1 MSSSQRVVEPIP
13 YHYSQDAILYVGDAL
28 ETLSSFVGDSVD
40 CIVTS
45 PAYFG
50 LRIYGED
57 ERELG
62 AEASLDEYVLNLR
75 NVADELKRVLKPE
88 GVFWLNLSDCYAN
101 SNKQGARQPSS
112 KSTLI
117 GMRNERPP
125 THRPEN
131 HKVQGRRVSE
141 YRTKDLIP
149 VGWSVA
155 TALQRDGWYLRAPVI
170 WHKPNAMPSS
180 ARDRPGLDYEYVF
193 MFTREPRNYFDMDAV
208 KQPAEWARWGK
219 QSVPKYAGTKT
230 GTGWMKEKSKEE
242 LQALGAGK
250 KNLRSVWS
258 IPTSNYPGAHSAT
271 FPAALPERCIAASC
285 PEGGVVLDP
294 FLGSGTTAMQ
304 AVKMGRR
311 VAGIDLYEHNV
322 RQAINRIEEGK

>member
-1 MSSSQRVVEPIP
+1 MDFPSD
-13 YHYSQDAILYVGDAL
+13 YA
-28 ETLSSFVGDSVD
+28 D

-50 LRIYGED
+50 QRIYGDD

-75 NVADELKRVLKPE
+75 LVADELRRVLKPE
-88 GVFWLNLSDCYAN
+88 GVFWLNVSDCYAN
-101 SNKQGARQPSS
+101 ANKQGARQPSD

-117 GMRNERPP
+117 GMRYDPP

-131 HKVQGRRVSE
+131 HKIAGRKMSE
-141 YRTKDLIP
+141 FRTKDLIP

-193 MFTREPRNYFDMDAV
+193 MFTRGPKNYFDMEAV
-208 KQPAEWARWGK
+208 KQPAEWARWGR
-219 QSVPKYAGTKT
+219 QTVAKYAGTGT

-250 KNLRSVWS
+250 KNLRAVWS
-258 IPTSNYPGAHSAT
+258 IPTSNYKGAHSAT
-271 FPAALPERCIAASC
+271 FPPALPERCIAASC
-285 PEGGVVLDP
+285 PVGGIVLDP

-304 AVKMGRR
+304 AVKMGRKA
-311 VAGIDLYEHNV
+311 VGIDLYPENIE
-322 RQAINRIEEGK
+322 QAVNRIKEGT